1 MKPILKFALACCI
14 GMTALH
20 LGAQEASDVMGETQQ
35 VQPITQAEIQQGLA
49 DMQKRLDAR
58 IDNWGQSLNSDDFEW
73 TWRGRKL
80 KQTKRQEVC
89 AIFQDVVNEMYQL
102 AVKNKARLNPEE
114 QKLLLNRSLF
124 IEKLGYENNRVNT
137 QMGFDCYLH

>member
-20 LGAQEASDVMGETQQ
+20 LGAQEASDVMTETQQ
-35 VQPITQAEIQQGLA
+35 VQPITQAEIRQGLT
-49 DMQKRLDAR
+49 DMQQLLDAR
-58 IDNWGQSLNSDDFEW
+58 IDNWGQTLTPDDFEW

-80 KQTKRQEVC
+80 KQAKRQEIC
-89 AIFQDVVNEMYQL
+89 DIFQGVVNEMYQL
-102 AVKNKARLNPEE
+102 ALKNKARLNPEE

-137 QMGFDCYLH
+137 QMGFDCRLF